1 MFDALQSVRM
11 LDILDILIVSFIIY
25 RIILLI
31 RGTRA
36 VQMLVGIALIII
48 IYFFSGKF

>member
-1 MFDALQSVRM
+1 MLDAIRSLRL

-25 RIILLI
+25 RIMLLI

-36 VQMLVGIALIII
+36 VKSEAKR
-48 IYFFSGKF
+48 S